1 MILTEDG
8 EIDMKLRMAIS
19 RAVGLSPVPQGKG
32 LSASDCVGDRP

>member
-19 RAVGLSPVPQGKG
+19 RAVGIYAG
-32 LSASDCVGDRP
+32 LALCPKARG